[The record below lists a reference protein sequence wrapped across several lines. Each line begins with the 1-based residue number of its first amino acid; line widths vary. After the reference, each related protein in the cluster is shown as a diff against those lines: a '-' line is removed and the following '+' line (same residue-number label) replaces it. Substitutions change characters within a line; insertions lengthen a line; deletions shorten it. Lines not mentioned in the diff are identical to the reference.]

1 MMRYL
6 WVLIVTGL
14 ISLGLSGNVW
24 AANWNSG
31 SQGTQKSD
39 YKDPQVIIFPKD
51 FFVEKIKGN
60 SCYGSGAWNQEPLS
74 NGMFDLLIQDEVS
87 KLTSIDSK
95 TLEDTSTSLTVNHDY
110 ISRKWALLL
119 DLTYDAVASENQS
132 KIEAVKDILVSMAK
146 NRVLLGATKPEEH
159 DGQCWKDG
167 NQNAKCKIHFSLHSG
182 YTFVA
187 AMISAIVLEEHIT
200 AQEKKMLDE
209 YFSESYERYIRP
221 LTLGQ
226 LKSKGLY
233 EFADY
238 GIGVLAYARWTK
250 DEKLAKLELKRRYF
264 SFLQKIEDDGFL
276 KENSYRG
283 YRGYWYHT
291 LGVEGVFA
299 YSMIARNF
307 GVDFFNMPLL
317 KAKFSKIVEKTVQ
330 GNSDVLLFEKLP
342 KRGKNRITD
351 KSKARPHMHQLA
363 INLPTVLENEF
374 KVTIVQNPIY
384 LRKSKDETVSRF
396 VGFNADCY
404 YQSIKQ

>member
-6 WVLIVTGL
+6 WVLIATGL

-95 TLEDTSTSLTVNHDY
+95 TLEETSTSLTVNHDY

-209 YFSESYERYIRP
+209 YFSESYERYVRP

-299 YSMIARNF
+299 Y
-307 GVDFFNMPLL
+307 
-317 KAKFSKIVEKTVQ
+317 
-330 GNSDVLLFEKLP
+330 
-342 KRGKNRITD
+342 
-351 KSKARPHMHQLA
+351 
-363 INLPTVLENEF
+363 
-374 KVTIVQNPIY
+374 
-384 LRKSKDETVSRF
+384 
-396 VGFNADCY
+396 
-404 YQSIKQ
+404 